1 MAARGLRNTW
11 LVLRREYL
19 ERVWSRS
26 FVLTTL
32 LMPAFL
38 LGTILLPAVLSG
50 QGGSQARTVVIVSPD
65 EAFGESVRDRLLFE
79 SNGTYVARVETG
91 VSAAERARLTGELRA
106 GKIDAYVWLDSE
118 AVEHGDIG
126 YFTNSPSDFIGAGL
140 MRDAVTYAIRR
151 GRLIARGVSPEQA
164 DSVLAGVRLRTV
176 NVGAAGGAHGGE
188 VLGGMIAAFG
198 LVFLMFIT
206 LLSYGVMVMRS
217 VMEEKGSRIV
227 EVLLCS
233 LTSNELMAGKII
245 GTGAVGL
252 TQAAVWT
259 VMIVVAMPFLT
270 AALHIGA
277 VHLAASWFVY
287 FAVFYVLGFL
297 LYAAMFAAVG
307 AAFESMED
315 AQQWNMVIIS
325 PLIAATVLMGP
336 GVTSPD
342 TPVTIA
348 ASMVPFCSPVLMYTR
363 IVSGNPPA
371 WQIGLSIAILV
382 GTIWF
387 AMRLCGRIYRVGILM
402 YGKRVRFGEIV
413 RWLRYT

>member
-1 MAARGLRNTW
+1 MATRGLRNTW

-19 ERVWSRS
+19 ERACSRS

-38 LGTILLPAVLSG
+38 LGTILVPAVLSG
-50 QGGSQARTVVIVSPD
+50 QGGSRTRRVAIVSPD
-65 EAFGESVRDRLLFE
+65 EALGKSVRDRLWLE
-79 SNGTYVARVETG
+79 SNGTYLGRVETDTT
-91 VSAAERARLTGELRA
+91 AAERARLTGELRA
-106 GKIDAYVWLDSE
+106 GKLHAYVWLDAE
-118 AVEHGDIG
+118 ALKHGDIG
-126 YFTNSPSDFIGAGL
+126 YFTNSPSDFVGAGL
-140 MRDAVTYAIRR
+140 IRDAVSYAIRR
-151 GRLIARGVSPEQA
+151 RRLIARGVPPEQA
-164 DSVLAGVRLRTV
+164 DSMLATVRLRTV
-176 NVGAAGGAHGGE
+176 NVGASGGAQSD
-188 VLGGMIAAFG
+188 VLGGMLAAFG

-217 VMEEKGSRIV
+217 VMEEKGSRVV

-233 LTSNELMAGKII
+233 LTSDELMAGKII

-252 TQAAVWT
+252 SQAAVWT
-259 VMIVVAMPFLT
+259 VMMVLAMPSLA
-270 AALHIGA
+270 AALHVGT
-277 VHLAASWFVY
+277 VHLATSWFVY

-325 PLIAATVLMGP
+325 PLVAATVLMGP

-342 TPVTIA
+342 APVTVV
-348 ASMVPFCSPVLMYTR
+348 ASMVPLCSPLLMYTR

-371 WQIGLSIAILV
+371 WQIALSIAILV
-382 GTIWF
+382 VTIWF
-387 AMRLCGRIYRVGILM
+387 TMRLCGRIYRVGILM

-413 RWLRYT
+413 KWLRYT